1 MNSQEL
7 YIFKNWSLV
16 DYYDIMEKHAIVLI
30 FETFFWL
37 LDGAKDCKI
46 LTPTFYDLS

>member
-1 MNSQEL
+1 MNSQESSR
-7 YIFKNWSLV
+7 FKNWSLV
-16 DYYDIMEKHAIVLI
+16 DYYDIIEKHAIVLI

-46 LTPTFYDLS
+46 LTPKVYDFS